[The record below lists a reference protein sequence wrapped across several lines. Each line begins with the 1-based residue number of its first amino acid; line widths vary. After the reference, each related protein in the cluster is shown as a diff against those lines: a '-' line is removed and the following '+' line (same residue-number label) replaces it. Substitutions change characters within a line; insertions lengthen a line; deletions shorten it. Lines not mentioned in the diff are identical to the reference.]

1 MASKKFLWWQW
12 LVGGIGLWLIVLF
25 LSFGSLV
32 VQLKANKV
40 VSAVRTSYVAEIA
53 LEPLRLITLYRDPDL
68 ELLQQ
73 SLRWLRSS
81 QTLMSLTQD
90 YARVFWPESVAFSE
104 RQTKTKL
111 WQTATHD
118 WLTQGKTV
126 ATQFQKSRLKK
137 LTPIE
142 LQQNFE
148 PQIFGD
154 AETFLTEMSSGEK
167 SWLVLFQNSEEL
179 RATGGFIGSYARID
193 FADGMMTNFEIQ
205 DIYQPDGQFQGF
217 VPAPKGV
224 AEFLSS
230 GKGMR
235 LPDANWWPDFPR
247 SAQTILQYFA
257 FGKEQ
262 RVIGVVAVNLQLAE
276 DVLRVFGPVTLT
288 DYDVT
293 VTAENLSKVAR
304 ADRMDFFPGSKQKA
318 HFLTLLFN
326 QLKLRV
332 ETASPEQLFSLAKLW
347 RARITAKD
355 WQWYSPDEA
364 LQQISQ
370 RYQLS
375 GETKLASN
383 DPNQLYLQLIESNI
397 GINKAN
403 AGMTRTVD
411 LQLLPTQ
418 LQILLRFTNH
428 QTKPIVTTA
437 ELLPALVETRSEL
450 KNGLGYV
457 NYQRLLV
464 SPYLKVAS
472 IFVGDQPVTQWDEET
487 IELSGLTLKQLGFV
501 VTVPEASK
509 QQVQVVLELNPE
521 TAPVTNLLN
530 LTGLTLQ
537 KQAGLPPT
545 PYELFWARE
554 HRSIMLESD
563 VAVKLQ

>member
-12 LVGGIGLWLIVLF
+12 LVGGIGLWLIVLL

-428 QTKPIVTTA
+428 QTKPIVNTA

-509 QQVQVVLELNPE
+509 QQVQIVLELNPE

>member
-12 LVGGIGLWLIVLF
+12 LAGGIGLWLIVLL

-40 VSAVRTSYVAEIA
+40 ASAVRTSYVAEIA

-90 YARVFWPESVAFSE
+90 YARIFWPESVAFSE

-126 ATQFQKSRLKK
+126 ATQFQKSRFKK

-154 AETFLTEMSSGEK
+154 VETFLTEMSSGEK

-230 GKGMR
+230 GKGLR

-375 GETKLASN
+375 GETKFASN

-418 LQILLRFTNH
+418 LQILLRFANH

-509 QQVQVVLELNPE
+509 QQVQIVLELNPE